1 MKTKVVAKPSAV
13 IGLIEAA
20 HCGEG
25 DWQDWSDRL
34 LAAARPLLRL
44 PQVTMAIMR
53 RQVQNFEPIAGAT
66 AAPEVNAYWAS
77 RLSKVDAREFDA
89 LWRATNHVDVAS
101 LAMAG
106 RELPEEVQRFYRAFG
121 CSDAL
126 GLVAVVDDVSVVFG
140 ASHPSRIQLAAEDRK
155 LLTQAVLHV
164 EAGLR
169 LRLYP
174 GAGIAMLRPDGQLLH
189 AEREATESGVSRT
202 ILARHVATVER
213 GRGRKQRQ
221 AGSSVQAWSALIS
234 GDWGLVEREERGIGR
249 YYAVVETSRL
259 RRLRAL
265 TELETHA
272 VELTARGLPGKTVGY
287 ALGVS
292 STRVSKLLASAAVKL
307 GFGHRTRLVQV
318 VAGLLASG
326 PKLPDESALSK
337 SERDVLSLVR
347 MGFSNARIA
356 EERQRSERTVAN
368 QVASILKKL
377 DAPSRR
383 ALAVSRPARL

>member
-1 MKTKVVAKPSAV
+1 
-13 IGLIEAA
+13 
-20 HCGEG
+20 
-25 DWQDWSDRL
+25 
-34 LAAARPLLRL
+34 
-44 PQVTMAIMR
+44 
-53 RQVQNFEPIAGAT
+53 
-66 AAPEVNAYWAS
+66 
-77 RLSKVDAREFDA
+77 
-89 LWRATNHVDVAS
+89 
-101 LAMAG
+101 
-106 RELPEEVQRFYRAFG
+106 
-121 CSDAL
+121 
-126 GLVAVVDDVSVVFG
+126 LVALVDDVSVTLG
-140 ASHPSRIQLAAEDRK
+140 APHPTRIQLPAVDRK

-164 EAGLR
+164 ETGLR

-174 GAGIAMLRPDGQLLH
+174 RASIAMLKPDGQLIH
-189 AEREATESGVSRT
+189 AERDPAELGVARSL
-202 ILARHVATVER
+202 LARHVTTVER

-221 AGSSVQAWSALIS
+221 APDAVQAWSALIS
-234 GDWGLVEREERGIGR
+234 GNWGLVEREERGIGR

-259 RRLRAL
+259 CRLRAL

-292 STRVSKLLASAAVKL
+292 STRVSKLLASAAIKL
-307 GFGHRTRLVQV
+307 GFGHRTQLVQV

-347 MGFSNARIA
+347 LGFSNAKIA

-383 ALAVSRPARL
+383 ALAVSRLARL